1 MDLNDSSHRLN
12 RKRIKTTDEDEEDEA
27 DYKKKPS
34 IGFKIL
40 EKMNFEGKGLGKF
53 GQGVTDDIE
62 VQNPIGRRGLGHQIH
77 SRIEIDFNESEE
89 VKTIEETPEWCSKC
103 DNAFEKTNLI
113 DDSWII
119 IDKPKEKIEDETRYC
134 SSETLLKM
142 LEGKNVFDHM
152 SDRDLNFA
160 RLRANPYENVK
171 GAFFQNRAAM
181 KMANLDKIYG
191 WLLSGETVKEERL
204 SKNPLDLEIDELHRK
219 NNDREKPLFYF
230 ADVCAGPG
238 GFTEYLLWRK
248 SFYNAKGFGFTL
260 IGDCDFNL
268 NKFTAASP
276 MYFHPFYGVERD
288 GDVMN
293 PDNLVS
299 LQQFV
304 GEGTNGDFCDL
315 VMCDGGFNVS
325 GKENIQEI
333 LSKRLYLCQFIA
345 GLSLCRQ
352 STENT
357 KGGNYVSFE
366 NISLHKCHTSRPA
379 NSERYIVCKNLKP
392 WGGTIIKDYLMSINK
407 KLNDFERKGLSNVK
421 DILEIVPEEVI
432 YNDEQF
438 YNYIVNHNENVAQ
451 RQTFYLNKYA
461 KYAQNSTKRDK
472 DQETIR
478 NECLQYWEI
487 PKRPKIV
494 INNHNNPGKS
504 YNDCCEYMIKLLHS
518 NTFCPTN
525 IEKLPKSVED
535 TFFKVASHEAKR
547 RRMEEI
553 RFNFTPI
560 LSERGILSSSRDGVF
575 RLLSSGKF
583 VKIAEL
589 NHIIPFDS
597 FVYYEKTP
605 LFKKAHGRMIE
616 AYSSVDTSYRIIDAA
631 IISGDYI
638 ADEPYDKRM
647 ASIKKMCQAVS
658 KSKGESKRSNENMSR
673 REKELNEK
681 ISNNKNSKSRFPKK
695 PPTPLDNEDTILASD
710 LYKISDI
717 DNILN
722 NIEIHCYNQKYMA
735 FLKIENDFYIPISGL
750 RFFNIL
756 KKYNQ
761 WYYSESN
768 KNLYMVNFEKKQTY
782 LEGHV
787 ANNPKIFYNS
797 FYDMF
802 LMESKN
808 FANVFS
814 WQWSINNNTSIKT
827 LIENDCVLKSYFNFN
842 SLSDE

>member
-1 MDLNDSSHRLN
+1 MDLNDSNHHSN
-12 RKRIKTTDEDEEDEA
+12 RKRKHENDEEET
-27 DYKKKPS
+27 DYVNKPS

-40 EKMNFEGKGLGKF
+40 KKMNFEGKGLGKF
-53 GQGVTDDIE
+53 GQGKTDDIE
-62 VQNPIGRRGLGHQIH
+62 VKNPIGRRGLGHKIH

-89 VKTIEETPEWCSKC
+89 VKTIEETPEWCSPC
-103 DNAFEKTNLI
+103 DDAFEKSNLI
-113 DDSWII
+113 EESWMIV
-119 IDKPKEKIEDETRYC
+119 DKPKEQIDDETRYC
-134 SSETLLKM
+134 SSETLKKM

-181 KMANLDKIYG
+181 KMANLDKIYD
-191 WLLSGETVKEERL
+191 WLLSGETIKDERL
-204 SKNPLDLEIDELHRK
+204 GKNPLDLEIDMLYRK
-219 NNDREKPLFYF
+219 NNEREKPLFYF

-276 MYFHPFYGVERD
+276 MYFHPYYGIKRD

-293 PDNLVS
+293 PENLIS
-299 LQQFV
+299 LQKFV
-304 GEGTNGDFCDL
+304 KDGTNGNLCDL

-345 GLSLCRQ
+345 GLSLNRQ
-352 STENT
+352 STE
-357 KGGNYVSFE
+357 KKEGGNYVSYE
-366 NISLHKCHTSRPA
+366 KISLHKCHTSRPA
-379 NSERYIVCKNLKP
+379 NSERYIVCKNLRP
-392 WGGTIIKDYLMSINK
+392 WGGTIIKDYLMSINN
-407 KLNDFERKGLSNVK
+407 KLNEFEEKGLSNSK
-421 DILEIVPEEVI
+421 DILEIVPEEII

-438 YNYIVNHNENVAQ
+438 FNYIVNHNERVAQ

-461 KYAQNSTKRDK
+461 SYAQNSSKRDK
-472 DQETIR
+472 DQESIR

-487 PKRPKIV
+487 PNRPKIF
-494 INNHNNPGKS
+494 INNNTKTL
-504 YNDCCEYMIKLLHS
+504 YNDCCEYMIKILHS
-518 NTFCPTN
+518 NTFNPTN
-525 IEKLPKSVED
+525 IEKYPKQVND
-535 TFFKVASHEAKR
+535 LFFKVANHETKR

-553 RFNFTPI
+553 RFNFTPT
-560 LSERGILSSSRDGVF
+560 LSEKGILLSSRDGVF
-575 RLLSSGKF
+575 RLLNSGKF
-583 VKIAEL
+583 VKVADL

-597 FVYYEKTP
+597 FVYYEKTL
-605 LFKKAHGRMIE
+605 LFKKVNETMKE
-616 AYSSVDTSYRIIDAA
+616 AYTSQDTSYRIIDAA

-647 ASIKKMCQAVS
+647 AAIKKMCQAVS
-658 KSKGESKRSNENMSR
+658 KIKGESKRSSESISR

-681 ISNNKNSKSRFPKK
+681 LTLNKSNKNRFPKK
-695 PPTPLDNEDTILASD
+695 PPTPLENDDTILASD

-717 DNILN
+717 NDILN
-722 NIEIHCYNQKYMA
+722 NIEIHYYNQQYMA
-735 FLKIENDFYIPISGL
+735 FCKTENEFYIPISGL
-750 RFFNIL
+750 RFYNIL
-756 KKYNQ
+756 KKNIQ

-768 KNLYMVNFEKKQTY
+768 KNLYVVNFEKKQTY
-782 LEGHV
+782 LEEHV
-787 ANNPKIFYNS
+787 VNNPKNFYNS

-802 LMESKN
+802 LMESDS
-808 FANVFS
+808 FANVYS
-814 WQWSINNNTSIKT
+814 WKWSINGTTSIKN
-827 LIENDCVLKSYFNFN
+827 LIENDPVLKSYFNF
-842 SLSDE
+842 